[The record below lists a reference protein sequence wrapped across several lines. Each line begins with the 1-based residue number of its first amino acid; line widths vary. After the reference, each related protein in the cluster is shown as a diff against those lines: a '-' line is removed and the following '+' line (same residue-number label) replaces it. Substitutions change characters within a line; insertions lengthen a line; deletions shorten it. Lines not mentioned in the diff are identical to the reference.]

1 MQIRPLLSAQME
13 QCLSLVRGVF
23 DRFEAP
29 DYSRE
34 GIASFYAFLDSVP
47 GQFSS
52 GALKIWAALREDR
65 LVGVLAMRD
74 GRHICLL
81 FVDPGFHRQGIAR
94 SLVQTAAAFARE
106 NGQEHLTVN
115 SSPYAVPVYHR
126 LGFSDLGPEQTADGI
141 RFTPMRCPL

>member
-1 MQIRPLLSAQME
+1 MQIRPLLPDE
-13 QCLSLVRGVF
+13 IEPCRSLVHSVF

-47 GQFSS
+47 EQFNS

-65 LVGVLAMRD
+65 LIGVLAMRD
-74 GRHICLL
+74 GRHIYLL

-94 SLVQTAAAFARE
+94 ALVQTAADFARE
-106 NGQEHLTVN
+106 NGQKQLTVN
-115 SSPYAVPVYHR
+115 SLPYAVPVYHR
-126 LGFSDLGPEQTADGI
+126 LGFSDLSAEQTADGI
-141 RFTPMRCPL
+141 RFTPMRCLL

>member
-52 GALKIWAALREDR
+52 GAFKIWAALREDR
-65 LVGVLAMRD
+65 LVFT
-74 GRHICLL
+74 GRGSPARWFKRRRLS
-81 FVDPGFHRQGIAR
+81 PGKTDKSI
-94 SLVQTAAAFARE
+94 
-106 NGQEHLTVN
+106 
-115 SSPYAVPVYHR
+115 SP
-126 LGFSDLGPEQTADGI
+126 
-141 RFTPMRCPL
+141 

>member
-1 MQIRPLLSAQME
+1 MQIRPLLPDE
-13 QCLSLVRGVF
+13 IEPCRSLVRGVF

-52 GALKIWAALREDR
+52 GALKIWAALREER
-65 LVGVLAMRD
+65 LVGVLALRD

-81 FVDPGFHRQGIAR
+81 FVDPCFHKQGIAR

-106 NGQEHLTVN
+106 NGQKQLTVN

-126 LGFSDLGPEQTADGI
+126 LGFSDLSAEQTADGI
-141 RFTPMRCPL
+141 RFTPMRRLL

>member
-1 MQIRPLLSAQME
+1 MQIRPLLPDE
-13 QCLSLVRGVF
+13 IEPCRSLVRSVF

-34 GIASFYAFLDSVP
+34 GAASFYSFLDSVP
-47 GQFSS
+47 EQFSS

-65 LVGVLAMRD
+65 LIGVLAMRD

-106 NGQEHLTVN
+106 SGQEQLTVN
-115 SSPYAVPVYHR
+115 SSPYAVPAYHR

>member
-1 MQIRPLLSAQME
+1 MQIRPLLPDE
-13 QCLSLVRGVF
+13 IEPCRSLVRSVF

-34 GIASFYAFLDSVP
+34 GAASFYSFLDSVP
-47 GQFSS
+47 EQFAA
-52 GALKIWAALREDR
+52 GALRIWAALREER

-74 GRHICLL
+74 GCHICLL

-94 SLVQTAAAFARE
+94 ALVQTAAAFARE
-106 NGQEHLTVN
+106 SGQEQLTVN
-115 SSPYAVPVYHR
+115 SSPYAVPAYHR